1 MSNDK
6 LKSLFKSWNIV
17 KEQIQECLDDKNVAE
32 KKEKIMTFVEKA
44 REELTDVIEKDI
56 NPLIKEGKKEL
67 DKLQHKIE
75 SIVGE
80 KKKPTPK
87 KKPAAK
93 KKTAAKKK
101 KK

>member
-87 KKPAAK
+87 KKPEAK